1 MVNAIYKTN
10 GMISEYGV
18 QRTENLRSE
27 IQSLLNE
34 GTSETDIRLIGSILQ
49 GIVGTMVTNSVIKKN
64 E

>member
-1 MVNAIYKTN
+1 
-10 GMISEYGV
+10 MISEQGI
-18 QRTENLRSE
+18 QRTETLRSE

-49 GIVGTMVTNSVIKKN
+49 GIVGTMVTNSVAKKN

>member
-1 MVNAIYKTN
+1 MANVIFKTN
-10 GMISEYGV
+10 GMISEQGV

-49 GIVGTMVTNSVIKKN
+49 GIVGTMVTNSVVKKN

>member
-1 MVNAIYKTN
+1 MNAIFKTN
-10 GMISEYGV
+10 GMISEQGV

-34 GTSETDIRLIGSILQ
+34 GTSESDIRLIGSILQ
-49 GIVGTMVTNSVIKKN
+49 GIVGTMVTNSVVKKN

>member
-1 MVNAIYKTN
+1 VATAIFKTN
-10 GMISEYGV
+10 GMISEQGI
-18 QRTENLRSE
+18 QRTETLRSE

-49 GIVGTMVTNSVIKKN
+49 GIVGTMVTNSVAKKN

>member
-1 MVNAIYKTN
+1 MVNAIFKTN
-10 GMISEYGV
+10 GMISEQGV

-34 GTSETDIRLIGSILQ
+34 GTSESDIRLIGSILQ
-49 GIVGTMVTNSVIKKN
+49 GIVGTMVTNSVVKKN